1 MYPYSDYWAY
11 ELKKSDVPEF
21 RELGREKRKRWIFL
35 FYVFFIANHLTWEST
50 WADTFDV
57 IRKKVLSDAQTHA
70 YMTSIDDIMSW
81 ADYDWYNTGLNPVK
95 PVSFT
100 AGKVGFFKGTYS
112 KPD

>member
-81 ADYDWYNTGLNPVK
+81 ADYDWYNTGLNPVR
-95 PVSFT
+95 PVRFIPE
-100 AGKVGFFKGTYS
+100 KVGFLKGRF
-112 KPD
+112 